1 MNAVSQ
7 GEFAV
12 PSPPV
17 VRLRNIRTWFG
28 HHIVHNDVSLDLRRG
43 EIVALLGGSG
53 SGKTTLLRVMA
64 LLHRPQSGEVE
75 LFGYRHVRRAS
86 AEELAL
92 RRRMGFMFQFGALFG
107 GFTVRRNVELPL
119 IEHTSLP
126 GRLIEEIAQL
136 KIQLTGLEPA
146 AAGLLPSE
154 LSGGMKKR
162 AALARA
168 LALDPEL
175 LLLDEPGS
183 GLDPASARA
192 LDELIGRLRAA
203 LGLTVVIVTHDLIS
217 VQRLADRAI
226 LLHEGGILADG
237 SPKELLAS
245 DEARVRYFFQLEL
258 KKSRSTTAARSPAE
272 TT

>member
-1 MNAVSQ
+1 MSTLSQ
-7 GEFAV
+7 ATT
-12 PSPPV
+12 SAQMV

-28 HHIVHNDVSLDLRRG
+28 NHVVHNDVSLDFRRG

-75 LFGYRHVRRAS
+75 LFGKHVWPGSRD
-86 AEELAL
+86 EITL

-146 AAGLLPSE
+146 AAGLMPSE
-154 LSGGMKKR
+154 LSGGMRKR

-175 LLLDEPGS
+175 LMLDEPGS
-183 GLDPASARA
+183 GLDPASARS
-192 LDELIGRLRAA
+192 LDELIGRLRSA
-203 LGLTVVIVTHDLIS
+203 LGLTVVMVTHDLIS

-237 SPKELLAS
+237 SPRELLVS
-245 DEARVRYFFQLEL
+245 KDPRVRYFFQLEL
-258 KKSRSTTAARSPAE
+258 KRSRSVSAAATAE
-272 TT
+272 ELL